1 MEDIALRSLL
11 PLLPWLLMLGSCS
24 SPPKPPTPDESNRRP
39 VNSTQAIK
47 LQSCRSELQNTRI
60 LASEASR
67 AAEAAAFTVA
77 RLNERQQALAALVS
91 AAPSLPPAN
100 AVFTV
105 HFDYGSARADLPHDI
120 AEALLASARAA
131 PLVVLRGRTDGT
143 TDAPGESHIA
153 RQRAAAVRDALVTG
167 GVDPQ
172 RIRETFQ
179 PSGDHVADNST
190 PKGRGLN
197 RRVEIEVYRAQ
208 PVAANADTLAAQ

>member
-1 MEDIALRSLL
+1 MNDSAIRSIL
-11 PLLPWLLMLGSCS
+11 PLLPWLLMLGSCT

-39 VNSTQAIK
+39 VNSAQAIE

-67 AAEAAAFTVA
+67 AAEAAAFTAA
-77 RLNERQQALAALVS
+77 RLHERQQVLAALVS
-91 AAPSLPPAN
+91 TASPAPAN

-105 HFDYGSARADLPHDI
+105 HFSYGSARANLPQDI
-120 AEALLASARAA
+120 AEPLLTSARSA
-131 PLVVLRGRTDGT
+131 PLVVLRGRTDGV

-153 RQRAAAVRDALVTG
+153 RLRAAAVRDALVAG

-179 PSGDHVADNST
+179 PSGDHVADNHT
-190 PKGRGLN
+190 PEGRGLN
-197 RRVEIEVYRAQ
+197 RRVEIEVYRAT
-208 PVAANADTLAAQ
+208 PAAASAATLAAQ